1 LINSSLFPIIHH
13 LFDRWFKNFGG
24 ESVVACFIT
33 FEGIEGCGKTTQVEL
48 LSRLLEGQGRPVLVT
63 REPGGCAI
71 ADKIR
76 AILLDA
82 DNHGLVP
89 LAELFLYAAAR
100 AQHVEE
106 IIKPALATG
115 KVVIC
120 DRFTDATLAYQGY
133 GRSLDLGLIRTL
145 NRLAAGDSI
154 PDMTILF
161 DCPEE
166 VGLKRALARIQATEG
181 AREER
186 FEQESLR
193 FHRAVREGYLQLAAA
208 DPERFVVLDG
218 SLGICETAT
227 AVSEAVLSR
236 LSRG

>member
-1 LINSSLFPIIHH
+1 MAS
-13 LFDRWFKNFGG
+13 
-24 ESVVACFIT
+24 FIT

-48 LSRLLEGQGRPVLVT
+48 LSRLLEGQGRTVLVT

-100 AQHVEE
+100 TQHVAEV
-106 IIKPALATG
+106 IQPALAAG

-120 DRFTDATLAYQGY
+120 DRFIDATVAYQGY
-133 GRSLDLGLIRTL
+133 GRALDIGLIHTL
-145 NRLAAGDSI
+145 NRLAAGEI
-154 PDMTILF
+154 APDLTILL

-166 VGLKRALARIQATEG
+166 VGLERALARIQATKG
-181 AREER
+181 PREER

-193 FHRAVREGYLQLAAA
+193 FHRAVREGYLHLAAA

-218 SLGICETAT
+218 SHAIQETAN

-236 LSRG
+236 LCRG

>member
-1 LINSSLFPIIHH
+1 MT
-13 LFDRWFKNFGG
+13 
-24 ESVVACFIT
+24 CFIT
-33 FEGIEGCGKTTQVEL
+33 FEGIEGCGKTTQVEF
-48 LSRLLEGQGRPVLVT
+48 LSRLLEGQGRTVLVT

-76 AILLDA
+76 TILLDA
-82 DNHGLVP
+82 ENHELVP

-100 AQHVEE
+100 TQHVAEV
-106 IIKPALATG
+106 IRPALAAG

-120 DRFTDATLAYQGY
+120 DRFIDATVAYQGY
-133 GRSLDLGLIRTL
+133 GRSLDLDLIAML
-145 NRLAAGDSI
+145 NRRATGEVI
-154 PDMTILF
+154 PDLTILL

-166 VGLKRALARIQATEG
+166 VGLERALARIQATKG
-181 AREER
+181 PREER

-193 FHRAVREGYLQLAAA
+193 FHRAVREGYLHLAAA
-208 DPERFVVLDG
+208 DPARFVVLDG
-218 SLGICETAT
+218 SHGIRETAD